1 MGYAHRAG
9 RSARCSDAGEAAVS
23 VSVMPDLSLAAA
35 PPPALEAGDLAALF
49 PLDRSY
55 TFLNHG
61 SFGSTPLEVLAA
73 QQTIRAELE
82 ARPIEMLDRQMK
94 RLLPEA
100 RARVARFVGADAAR
114 LGFVTNATEGVN
126 AFLRSLSWQRGDE
139 VVVIDHVYNA
149 MRQSLRRMAAELGI
163 VIREVVVALPVR
175 SPADCLEPIVSAFNQ
190 RTRLLLLDHI
200 TSPTALVLPAR
211 EIVAE
216 ARRRGVITLV
226 DGAHAPG
233 SIALDV
239 SEIGA
244 DAYTANLHKWVCAP
258 KGCAFLAVGE
268 TLAGSVHPLATSHFL
283 GEGFGREF
291 DWQGTRDFSPWLCA
305 PIAIDFFERFG
316 WNRVRAHNHAMACW
330 SQRVLCDRWQVEP
343 ISPIDGGMLASMA
356 AVTLPAGVQARF
368 TEPASL
374 QAELYDRHR
383 IEIPIIDWKGRW
395 HCRVSCHLHTGPESI
410 DRLARVVLGLRG

>member
-1 MGYAHRAG
+1 M
-9 RSARCSDAGEAAVS
+9 SAALN
-23 VSVMPDLSLAAA
+23 DLS
-35 PPPALEAGDLAALF
+35 PPPAFDGRDHAALF

-73 QQTIRAELE
+73 QQAIRAELE
-82 ARPIEMLDRQMK
+82 ARPIEMLGRRMQY
-94 RLLPEA
+94 LLPEA
-100 RARVARFVGADAAR
+100 RARVAKFVGADQAR

-126 AFLRSLSWQRGDE
+126 AFLRSMPWKAGDE
-139 VVVIDHVYNA
+139 VVVVDHVYNA
-149 MRQSLRRMAAELGI
+149 MRQSLRRLAAEFGV
-163 VIREVVVALPVR
+163 VIREVEVPLPLRAPHDWSDRV
-175 SPADCLEPIVSAFNQ
+175 ESAYTD
-190 RTRLLLLDHI
+190 RTKLLLLDHI

-211 EIVAE
+211 EMVATARDRGIV
-216 ARRRGVITLV
+216 TLV

-258 KGCAFLAVGE
+258 KGCAFLAVSKE
-268 TLAGSVHPLATSHFL
+268 FASMVHPLATSHFFE
-283 GEGFGREF
+283 EGFGREF

-305 PIAIDFFERFG
+305 PVAIDFFERHG

-330 SQRVLCDRWQVEP
+330 SQRFLCARWQVEP
-343 ISPIDGGMLASMA
+343 ISPLDGSMLASMA
-356 AVTLPAGVQARF
+356 AVRLPDGVQPRF
-368 TEPASL
+368 TAPAEL

-395 HCRVSCHLHTGPESI
+395 HCRVSCHLHTTPDLV
-410 DRLARVVLGLRG
+410 DRLAGVVLGLRG